1 MQKERVNTKWIFGNV
16 INFPFNFIYFFA
28 KQKLK
33 ICLCSHIFKLFINKN
48 MVVAVVV
55 VVEVVEM
62 EIVEAAVRRKL

>member
-1 MQKERVNTKWIFGNV
+1 MFYL
-16 INFPFNFIYFFA
+16 FNFIYFFS

-33 ICLCSHIFKLFINKN
+33 ICLYSPIFKLFINKN